1 MEHWICLRLLRSEVS
16 FKITRVILCEMY
28 AILLVRHLHYY
39 CATHQHVSV
48 AHMYVPSIN
57 FSVYGGSV
65 SSEGLTLGNQSFAT
79 SAFLSVAD
87 GNRSRCMSDD
97 ASFFD
102 QSCANLN
109 MEVVHIFAPPGK
121 LGIALDTPDNSGAP
135 IVHYVKEVSPIHGK
149 ILAGDKLIAIDDE
162 DVSYLTAVKI
172 SKILNRKSNNI
183 TRKLTILRALGV
195 A

>member
-1 MEHWICLRLLRSEVS
+1 
-16 FKITRVILCEMY
+16 
-28 AILLVRHLHYY
+28 
-39 CATHQHVSV
+39 
-48 AHMYVPSIN
+48 MYVLVCVHLIVCIHAMPHDDDQLFSLLALESVSTSRIKS

-79 SAFLSVAD
+79 SAFFSIAD
-87 GNRSRCMSDD
+87 GGRSRCDTDD

-102 QSCANLN
+102 QSSANVN
-109 MEVVHIFAPPGK
+109 IEVLHVFAPPGK

-149 ILAGDKLIAIDDE
+149 IHTGDRLIAIDDE
-162 DVSYLTAVKI
+162 DVSYLTAIKI
-172 SKILNRKSNNI
+172 SKILNRKSNQV
-183 TRKLTILRALGV
+183 TRKLTVLRAMGV